1 MRTNTFSKLLS
12 GIIIAASFAGCS
24 SDDPVIDDNSNNNE
38 NNDNNVV
45 PETEQVYYNILTR
58 IDGTRYIQ
66 AHADLTQ
73 GSFGPKVGQEL
84 TISPTTCA
92 SHDGKTL
99 YMFGYGKG
107 TMSKYILREA
117 PDFYT
122 EEKRLDALPAIGYAW
137 ARFRGINEETASLH
151 NMSKEMTG
159 STPDDFKIVSTA
171 KIMMMDL
178 TNFSLPSKAVEAV
191 VPTDNKA
198 LFVDQFIEADQLDF
212 PAIIG
217 NKIYY
222 GLRIMKRD
230 PQDPTKRLKNWD
242 RYEDCVASTLVLDYP
257 SLTNPKIVT
266 HKEGRGSTAGEHCP
280 LIHVYDG
287 AAYQVSNGGLMMRL
301 KDGDYDNSFDFNIKN
316 AVVAQDPDAAGR
328 EFNLRGWFHVGDGI
342 GYCLYDLDEEFM
354 DGDKKKTISKG
365 GVARIDLKDKSLVVM
380 NIKEDLKD
388 SYYTQSAKLVDG
400 KLYMARTNLANTG
413 FIYIF
418 DTKSTSPDGF
428 TKGGTLEAVGGEAS
442 YYGIF

>member
-1 MRTNTFSKLLS
+1 MRTNVFSKLLS
-12 GIIIAASFAGCS
+12 GIIIAASFASCS
-24 SDDPVIDDNSNNNE
+24 SDDPVIEDN
-38 NNDNNVV
+38 NNDNNN
-45 PETEQVYYNILTR
+45 PEQEKEEVYFNIMTR
-58 IDGTRYIQ
+58 IDGTRYLQ
-66 AHADLTQ
+66 AHKDLTQ
-73 GSFGPKVGQEL
+73 GNFGPRIGQEL
-84 TISPTTCA
+84 TISPTICA
-92 SHDGKTL
+92 AHDGKTL

-107 TMSKYILREA
+107 TMSKYTLTKA
-117 PDFYT
+117 PDVYT

-137 ARFRGINEETASLH
+137 ARYRGIDEKTASLH
-151 NMSKEMTG
+151 NMAKVTTG
-159 STPDDFKIVSTA
+159 TTPEDFKIVSTA
-171 KIMMMDL
+171 RIMMMDL
-178 TNFSLPSKAVEAV
+178 ENFSLPSKAVEAV
-191 VPTDNKA
+191 IPTDNKA

-212 PAIIG
+212 PAIVG

-230 PQDPTKRLKNWD
+230 PQDPTKRLKGWD

-280 LIHVYDG
+280 LIHVYNG
-287 AAYQVSNGGLMMRL
+287 AAYQVTNGGLMLKL

-328 EFNLRGWFHVGDGI
+328 EFNLRGWFHVGNGI
-342 GYCLYDLDEEFM
+342 GYCLYDLDEDFM
-354 DGDKKKTISKG
+354 DGDKKKTISRG

-400 KLYMARTNLANTG
+400 KLYMARTNLNNTG
-413 FIYIF
+413 FIYVF

-428 TKGGTLEAVGGEAS
+428 TKGANLEAVGGEAS